1 MPNSTN
7 TRPAWKRFFFK
18 TPSSTGVANVGDTT
32 SLSANLRKYVNAY
45 TPLNKNKRRTNLPMN
60 SNLIRALKN
69 YINSQRPGVAGAVA
83 AAVNNAGGSNN
94 NAAKAAAA
102 AAKAANPNASPTAVA
117 NATSKALLAIQAPPS
132 QVVAGAA
139 AAAAKQANANGQNP
153 NNAAARAAA
162 AAANAATSPNTP
174 PANVARIAAAGAANA
189 GANQNAQANAAA
201 KAARNQAENQG
212 AKPAEAAEV
221 AEEAANEAVMPE
233 SNTTSKSVKILR
245 SYLANHTTN
254 NAVNGQIRMLN
265 RYRANANASG
275 QLNANLRNKVN
286 ARLAHLRG
294 LGAAQVQRP
303 NTGINSNETGGNAP
317 LVLNVNVPGTNT
329 KVKVVRKNAGSNW
342 NFANNA
348 NKAKY
353 NLNNR
358 NANKPTVRNI
368 GAGNLFKQG
377 N

>member
-83 AAVNNAGGSNN
+83 AAVVNAGGPNN
-94 NAAKAAAA
+94 NAARAAAA
-102 AAKAANPNASPTAVA
+102 AANAANPTASPTAVA

-139 AAAAKQANANGQNP
+139 AAAARQANATGQNA
-153 NNAAARAAA
+153 NAAAARAAA

-174 PANVARIAAAGAANA
+174 PATVARIAAAGAANA
-189 GANQNAQANAAA
+189 GANANAQANAAA
-201 KAARNQAENQG
+201 KAAKTQAENQG
-212 AKPAEAAEV
+212 AKPAEAAAV
-221 AEEAANEAVMPE
+221 AEEAANEADMPE
-233 SNTTSKSVKILR
+233 SNNTPRSVKILR
-245 SYLANHTTN
+245 SYLANHATN
-254 NAVNGQIRMLN
+254 NGSNVQIRMLN
-265 RYRANANASG
+265 KYRANANASG
-275 QLNANLRNKVN
+275 KLNAILRNKVN

-294 LGAAQVQRP
+294 LGAAAQVQRP
-303 NTGINSNETGGNAP
+303 NTGITSNETGSNAP
-317 LVLNVNVPGTNT
+317 LVLNVNVPGTNN

-358 NANKPTVRNI
+358 NQNKPRVRAVVN
-368 GAGNLFKQG
+368 QG